1 MAHVLLV
8 DDDPGFRTTAERMLG
23 RLGHDV
29 ILASSGR
36 EGLERFREV
45 GADIVLVDAYMP
57 DGDGIETMAQLQA
70 TAPGTP
76 VILVSGGGFVTRD
89 EVLRLGTRLGAFAT
103 IGKPFSLEQLREL
116 LDAELMASNGRSDTP
131 RAEP

>member
-1 MAHVLLV
+1 MAHVLV
-8 DDDPGFRTTAERMLG
+8 MDDDSGFRTTLERMLG

-29 ILASSGR
+29 ILTSSGR
-36 EGLERFREV
+36 EGLEYFREH

-70 TAPGTP
+70 EAPGTP
-76 VILVSGGGFVTRD
+76 VVLVSGGGFLTRD

-103 IGKPFSLEQLREL
+103 IGKPFSLEQLQTV
-116 LDAELMASNGRSDTP
+116 LDAELTAADGMARTP

>member
-1 MAHVLLV
+1 MAHVLV
-8 DDDPGFRTTAERMLG
+8 MDDDPGFRTTLERMLG

-29 ILASSGR
+29 VLTSSGR
-36 EGLERFREV
+36 EGLEHFRER

-57 DGDGIETMAQLQA
+57 DGDGIETMARLQEE
-70 TAPGTP
+70 APGTP
-76 VILVSGGGFVTRD
+76 VVLVSGGGFLTRD

-103 IGKPFSLEQLREL
+103 IGKPFSLEELRTV
-116 LDAELMASNGRSDTP
+116 LDAELAASEGIGRTQ

>member
-36 EGLERFREV
+36 EGLERFREA

-70 TAPGTP
+70 EAPATP
-76 VILVSGGGFVTRD
+76 VILVSGGGFLTRD
-89 EVLRLGTRLGAFAT
+89 EVLRLGERLGAFAT
-103 IGKPFSLEQLREL
+103 IGKPFSLAQLRAV
-116 LDAELMASNGRSDTP
+116 LDAELTAANGIANTRK
-131 RAEP
+131 AEP